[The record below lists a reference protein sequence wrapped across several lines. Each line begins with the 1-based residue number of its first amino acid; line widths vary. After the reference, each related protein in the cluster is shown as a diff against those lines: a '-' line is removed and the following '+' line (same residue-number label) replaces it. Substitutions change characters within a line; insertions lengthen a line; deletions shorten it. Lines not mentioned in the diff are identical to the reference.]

1 MDQVLNMTPV
11 EVIKRLYEVAIVA
24 CRRHDLQ
31 LARKAVN
38 ELINGLNF
46 DYDVA
51 RDLYRLYDYAKAEM
65 RKGNYDEAVRVLGDL
80 RGAWVEAFKLE

>member
-1 MDQVLNMTPV
+1 MSPV

-24 CRRHDLQ
+24 CRRQDLS

-51 RDLYRLYDYAKAEM
+51 HSLYRLYDYAKAEM

-80 RGAWVEAFKLE
+80 RGAWVQAFKLE